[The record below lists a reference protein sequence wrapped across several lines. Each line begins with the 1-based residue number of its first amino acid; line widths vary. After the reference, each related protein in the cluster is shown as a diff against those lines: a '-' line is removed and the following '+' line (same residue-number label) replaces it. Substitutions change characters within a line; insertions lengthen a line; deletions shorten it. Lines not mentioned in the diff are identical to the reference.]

1 MSEAPLP
8 PGQTAAAAGASAA
21 ARPVKLPETTE
32 GFPWV
37 SNHEVKKESN
47 PFTERDWRML
57 GYAWSGF
64 VLRVIL
70 VFGAIFS
77 VYQFMVARDEKRVER
92 TLALAELWEKQEY
105 QDAQRSLRTRL
116 EALNTRYQQ
125 DLGADPSPQQ
135 RAYFQERLG
144 MIAMTP
150 EGGDTPLPKFREDF
164 DRTVY
169 LLNRVASC
177 VETDL
182 CSTSVADAYF
192 RDYADSFWAYFA
204 GFIMAERKSRS
215 PTLAAPI
222 EQYVRRGQE
231 PPASTN

>member
-1 MSEAPLP
+1 MSEAPIRP
-8 PGQTAAAAGASAA
+8 EQTAVAAGTPPAKK
-21 ARPVKLPETTE
+21 PVTLPETTE
-32 GFPWV
+32 GLPWV
-37 SNHEVKKESN
+37 SNHEIKKESN
-47 PFTERDWRML
+47 PFTESDWRML

-70 VFGAIFS
+70 VLGAIFS

-92 TLALAELWEKQEY
+92 TLALAELWEKPEY
-105 QDAQRSLRTRL
+105 QDAQRSLRARL
-116 EALNTRYQQ
+116 EALNTRYRQ
-125 DLGADPSPQQ
+125 DLGTDPSPQQ

-150 EGGDTPLPKFREDF
+150 EGGETPLPKFREDF

-182 CSTSVADAYF
+182 CSPSVADAYF
-192 RDYADSFWAYFA
+192 RDYAESFWAYFA

-215 PTLAAPI
+215 PTLAMPI
-222 EQYVRRGQE
+222 ERYVKLGRE
-231 PPASTN
+231 AAKN